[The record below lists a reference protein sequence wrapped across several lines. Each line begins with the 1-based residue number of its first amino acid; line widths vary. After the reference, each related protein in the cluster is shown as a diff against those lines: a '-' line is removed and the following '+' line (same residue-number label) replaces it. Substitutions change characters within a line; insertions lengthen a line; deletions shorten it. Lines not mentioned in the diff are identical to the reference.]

1 MKLPGKKTLIVVGGV
16 VLLQAAGFFVAM
28 KLFSSGP
35 TPTYG
40 AEGAGDGHGAPAD
53 AHGAKADAHGAKHD
67 AHGAKSDGHGA
78 KPDTHAAK
86 HDAHGAKSDA
96 HGAKSDA
103 HGAKSDGH
111 GAKPDAHGAPTTG
124 GGHGGHYAA
133 GGDPKDSAATAEVML
148 LQKFRVPNN
157 RTGRAILYDFDIAVV
172 VRADRKAEMEALVK
186 ERAGEISDQVAQIV
200 RGAEAR
206 VLQEFDFRTLRNQIQ
221 HALAGIVRDD
231 KLVLR
236 VLIPRCV
243 PLPTG

>member
-1 MKLPGKKTLIVVGGV
+1 MKLPGKKALIVVGGV

-28 KLFSSGP
+28 KMFSSGP

-40 AEGAGDGHGAPAD
+40 AEGAGHAPAGDAHGAPAD
-53 AHGAKADAHGAKHD
+53 AHGAKPDAHGAKPD
-67 AHGAKSDGHGA
+67 AHGAKPDAHGA
-78 KPDTHAAK
+78 KPDAHGAK
-86 HDAHGAKSDA
+86 PDAHGAKP
-96 HGAKSDA
+96 
-103 HGAKSDGH
+103 DGH
-111 GAKPDAHGAPTTG
+111 GAKPDAHGAAPPS

-157 RTGRAILYDFDIAVV
+157 RTGRAILYDFDIAVI

-206 VLQEFDFRTLRNQIQ
+206 VLQEFDFRTLRTQIQ